1 MQAKKTKYHSWAA
14 GKLAKG
20 CRLCVQGRKLV
31 LFATGLCGQRC
42 FYCPVSE
49 HKFGKDVVYA
59 NEWQVSAPDNPVE
72 LVEEARLT
80 GAKGAGIT
88 GGDPLVNVD
97 RCVAYIRL
105 LKEKFGKQFHI
116 HLYTPL
122 KLVTNER
129 LQKLYYAGLD
139 EIRFHP
145 NLDDDSLWN
154 NLNLAKQFDWD
165 IGVEIPVIPGYEQK
179 TKKLIDFIADRVDF
193 LNLNE
198 LELSDTT
205 AEHYQLHVKG
215 FKPKDELSYG
225 ALGSQELGLILVDYA
240 ARKGLAVHFC
250 TAKLKDAVQLRNRIK
265 LRAKHVALETDIV
278 TKEGTLIRGCAYLPK
293 LAPGA
298 GYREML
304 LKVDKKLAL
313 EKLNAMK
320 EKAKKELGLQM
331 LLDDKKLRLL
341 LSAKTAKKEAKKLKR
356 LGLLPAVVEE
366 YPTAD
371 ALEVEVEFV

>member
-31 LFATGLCGQRC
+31 LFVTGLCGQRC

-72 LVEEARLT
+72 LIREAELT

-105 LKEKFGKQFHI
+105 LKERFGKQFHI

-122 KLVTNER
+122 KLVTQER

-145 NLDDDSLWN
+145 NLDDDSLWDR
-154 NLNLAKQFDWD
+154 LNLAKQFGWD

-179 TKKLIDFIADRVDF
+179 TKKLIDFIAGKVDF

-205 AEHYQLHVKG
+205 AAHYQLHVKG

-225 ALGSQELGLILVDYA
+225 ALGSQELAMILLDYA
-240 ARKGLAVHFC
+240 ARKGIPAHYC

-265 LRAKHVALETDIV
+265 LRAKRVALRTDIV
-278 TKEGTLIRGCAYLPK
+278 TREGTLIRGCAYLPE
-293 LAPGA
+293 LAPGV
-298 GYREML
+298 GYQKML
-304 LKVDKKLAL
+304 LKVDREGVLK
-313 EKLNAMK
+313 KLNALR
-320 EKAKKELGLQM
+320 ERAKRELGLKSVV
-331 LLDDKKLRLL
+331 DDKKLRLL
-341 LSAKTAKKEAKKLKR
+341 LSAKTAREESKKLKL
-356 LGLLPAVVEE
+356 LGLVPAVVEE

-371 ALEVEVEFV
+371 ALEVEVEFL

>member
-1 MQAKKTKYHSWAA
+1 MQAKKTKWHSWSA

-31 LFATGLCGQRC
+31 LFVTGLCGQRC

-72 LVEEARLT
+72 LLEEARLT

-97 RCVAYIRL
+97 RCVAYINL
-105 LKEKFGKQFHI
+105 LKEKFGKKFHV

-122 KLVTNER
+122 KLVNQER

-154 NLNLAKQFDWD
+154 NLSLAKQFGWD
-165 IGVEIPVIPGYEQK
+165 IGVEIPVIPGYEEK
-179 TKKLIDFIADRVDF
+179 TKKLIDFIAGKVDF

-225 ALGSQELGLILVDYA
+225 TLGSQELAIILLDYA
-240 ARKGLAVHFC
+240 ARKGLATHFC

-265 LRAKHVALETDIV
+265 LRAKHTALKTDIV

-293 LAPGA
+293 LAPGV

-304 LKVDKKLAL
+304 LKVDRNQAL
-313 EKLNAMK
+313 EKLNTMK
-320 EKAKKELGLQM
+320 EKAKELGLQM

-356 LGLLPAVVEE
+356 LGLVPAVVEE